1 VKYSVELSRKAE
13 KDLDQLDRLMEK
25 QVREKIKK
33 LSLNPLSH
41 ELSQQVKM
49 GSGER
54 KTRVRDWRIFFEV
67 DEVNRKIV
75 ILAVRHR
82 SRAY

>member
-1 VKYSVELSRKAE
+1 VKYFVELSRKAE

>member
-1 VKYSVELSRKAE
+1 MKYSVELSRKAE
-13 KDLDQLDRLMEK
+13 KDLDQLDRMMEK

-41 ELSQQVKM
+41 ELSQKVKM

-54 KTRVRDWRIFFEV
+54 KTRVGDWRIFFEV
-67 DEVNRKIV
+67 DEVIRKIV
-75 ILAVRHR
+75 ILAIRHR

>member
-1 VKYSVELSRKAE
+1 MKYFVELSRKAE